1 MEIEI
6 DQLGKRFQHGW
17 VFKNLS
23 FHFNSNK
30 IYGIAGRNGS
40 GKSTFLKII
49 SGLLS
54 PSKGTVTYTN
64 DGLHIKREAIYSK
77 VSIAAPYT
85 DLIEEY
91 NLLEMIDFHAR
102 LKPSDQFIQVNEWID
117 MLEFPHSISR
127 PLFQFSSGMKQRVKL
142 GLALY
147 SKADII
153 LLDEP
158 TSNLDEQTKTWFFNH
173 LNKRKENKIIL
184 IASNEMEDFKYCAE
198 MLSLQ
203 E

>member
-17 VFKNLS
+17 VFKNLHHL
-23 FHFNSNK
+23 FQSNQ
-30 IYGIAGRNGS
+30 IYGVSGRNGS
-40 GKSTFLKII
+40 GKSTFLKIV

-54 PSKGTVTYTN
+54 PSIGKVNYSHLN
-64 DGLHIKREAIYSK
+64 QPIKREDIYTH

-91 NLLEMIDFHAR
+91 NLHEMIAFHIS
-102 LKPSDQFIQVNEWID
+102 LKPSDVFTSIDQWMD
-117 MLEFPHSISR
+117 MLEFPTSLTR
-127 PLFQFSSGMKQRVKL
+127 PLYQFSSGMKQRVKL

-147 SKADII
+147 SQSDII

-158 TSNLDEQTKTWFFNH
+158 TSNLDESAKAWFFDQ
-173 LNKRKENKIIL
+173 LNKRRANKLIF
-184 IASNEMEDFKYCAE
+184 IASNEDLDFKYCSE
-198 MLSLQ
+198 IISLNS
-203 E
+203 